1 MTKVEEMIKAV
12 KKNYEYG
19 DKKKGVI
26 LDQMLKM
33 PGMLE
38 RIDDLYQTVSKNDA
52 VWRNSGQ
59 EVLPTDYVESMIDDT
74 VSYYID
80 QSEEEHDDLEQC
92 DLEQWL
98 CHEFDD
104 RVGSDFMPYVGDI
117 ELENEEGY

>member
-1 MTKVEEMIKAV
+1 MSE
-12 KKNYEYG
+12 
-19 DKKKGVI
+19 
-26 LDQMLKM
+26 
-33 PGMLE
+33 
-38 RIDDLYQTVSKNDA
+38 NDA

-59 EVLPTDYVESMIDDT
+59 EVLPTDYVEATIDDT

-104 RVGSDFMPYVGDI
+104 RVGADLMPGIGDI
-117 ELENEEGY
+117 KLEHEEY

>member
-26 LDQMLKM
+26 LDQMLNM
-33 PGMLE
+33 SGMLE

-59 EVLPTDYVESMIDDT
+59 EVLPTNYVESMIDDT
-74 VSYYID
+74 VNYYIE
-80 QSEEEHDDLEQC
+80 QSDDDNDEDDLEQA
-92 DLEQWL
+92 L

-104 RVGSDFMPYVGDI
+104 RVGADLTPGIGDI
-117 ELENEEGY
+117 KLEHEGEEY